1 MPRVDR
7 RRVLLRI
14 VGRLVTVALGLLAL
28 TTRRRGIG
36 WDQELAAVW
45 RRGEHVLVAFW
56 HEGLVMMPFLYSG
69 RRACIMVS
77 HHPDGEMIA
86 RALRQFRIEATRGS
100 STRGW
105 VGGLKKMIR
114 AYRGGSD
121 LAFAPDGPHGPPYVA
136 KPGAIQ
142 MARATGAR
150 IFPVAP
156 VAAWHVRA
164 GSWDRLIVPMPWSRI
179 VYAVGEPM
187 TVPRDADE
195 AGIEAARLRLEQSL
209 QALQS
214 QARSAL
220 QVRMTGRRIARATD
234 GPV

>member
-1 MPRVDR
+1 MPHSNR
-7 RRVLLRI
+7 RRLLLRF
-14 VGRLVTVALGLLAL
+14 VGRLVTGVLGFLAL
-28 TTRRRGIG
+28 TIRRRGIG
-36 WDQELAAVW
+36 LDQELAAAW

-69 RRACIMVS
+69 KRACIMVS

-86 RALRQFRIEATRGS
+86 QALRQFRIEATRGS

-105 VGGLKKMIR
+105 VGGLKDMIR
-114 AYRGGSD
+114 AYRAGSD
-121 LAFAPDGPHGPPYVA
+121 LAFAPDGPHGPPYVV
-136 KPGAIQ
+136 KSGVIQ

-164 GSWDRLIVPMPWSRI
+164 RSWDRLIVPMPWSRV

-187 TVPRDADE
+187 TVSRDADE
-195 AGIEAARLRLEQSL
+195 AEIERARARLEQSL
-209 QALQS
+209 LALQS
-214 QARSAL
+214 QASSAL
-220 QVRMTGRRIARATD
+220 QIRVMGRRIARATG

>member
-1 MPRVDR
+1 MSRADR
-7 RRVLLRI
+7 RRVLLGI
-14 VGRLVTVALGLLAL
+14 VGRLVTVVLGLLAR

-36 WDQELAAVW
+36 SDEELAAAW
-45 RRGEHVLVAFW
+45 RRGENVLVVFW

-69 RRACIMVS
+69 ARACIMVS

-86 RALRQFRIEATRGS
+86 RALKQFRIEATRGS

-105 VGGLKKMIR
+105 VGGLKDMIR
-114 AYRGGSD
+114 AYRTGAD
-121 LAFAPDGPHGPPYVA
+121 LAFAPDGPHGPPHVA

-156 VAAWHVRA
+156 AAAWHLRA
-164 GSWDRLIVPMPWSRI
+164 RSWDRLIVPMPWSRI
-179 VYAVGEPM
+179 VYAVGAPM
-187 TVPRDADE
+187 TVCRDADE
-195 AGIEAARLRLEQSL
+195 EEIESARVRLEQSL
-209 QALQS
+209 LALQ
-214 QARSAL
+214 AEAHTAL
-220 QVRMTGRRIARATD
+220 RIRVMGRRIARATG